1 MLSDRGRHAGRKFP
15 ATRRSVVVA
24 AGDPDPETRRRAW
37 DELVEGYWLPVHGY
51 LRWHWREGAE
61 DARDLTQEFFAAAFD
76 RGTLDRYDPGRSRFR
91 TWLRLCLDGFM
102 ANHRKAAG
110 RLKRGGA
117 QAALSLDAAGVEA
130 ELAASSAAFAAGEH
144 GAADPEAVF
153 HREWVRSLFG
163 LAVADLRRHCEAT
176 GRSLQ
181 FQLFARYDLDGVAGF
196 DAADARGAAS
206 GAGARGAASGAGA
219 RGAASGDA
227 AARDG
232 RAATGGGG
240 TVAEERAE
248 PRPTDPADTGRIA
261 QEEPRP
267 AGPADTGRIAQAER
281 RRPTYGVLA
290 DELGLTS
297 VQVTNYLAAAR
308 RSLRRLVLR
317 RLRRLTA
324 SDAEFRAEARA
335 LFGIEVPAAE
345 RPGAA
350 GPADSR

>member
-15 ATRRSVVVA
+15 ATRRSVVAA

-37 DELVEGYWLPVHGY
+37 DELVESYWLPVHSY
-51 LRWHWREGAE
+51 LRWQWREGAE
-61 DARDLTQEFFAAAFD
+61 DARDLTQEFFAVAFD
-76 RGTLDRYDPGRSRFR
+76 RGAFDRYDPERSRFR

-110 RLKRGGA
+110 RLKRGGGHGA
-117 QAALSLDAAGVEA
+117 HGANAALSLDAPGAQG
-130 ELAASSAAFAAGEH
+130 ELAATGQAFPAGEH
-144 GAADPEAVF
+144 GAADPEQVF

-181 FQLFARYDLDGVAGF
+181 FQLFARYDLDGIAGF
-196 DAADARGAAS
+196 EAADP
-206 GAGARGAASGAGA
+206 
-219 RGAASGDA
+219 RGAASGDTDA
-227 AARDG
+227 LGG
-232 RAATGGGG
+232 RAATTGVGG
-240 TVAEERAE
+240 TAA
-248 PRPTDPADTGRIA
+248 
-261 QEEPRP
+261 
-267 AGPADTGRIAQAER
+267 AER
-281 RRPTYGVLA
+281 ERPTYGALA
-290 DELGLTS
+290 AEFGLTS
-297 VQVTNYLAAAR
+297 IQVTNYLAAAR

-335 LFGIEVPAAE
+335 LFGIEVSAAE

-350 GPADSR
+350 GPAESR

>member
-15 ATRRSVVVA
+15 ATRRSVVAA

-37 DELVEGYWLPVHGY
+37 DELVESYWLPVHGY
-51 LRWHWREGAE
+51 LRWQWLEAAE
-61 DARDLTQEFFAAAFD
+61 EARDLTQEFFAAAFD
-76 RGTLDRYDPGRSRFR
+76 RGTLERYDPERSRFR

-117 QAALSLDAAGVEA
+117 HGSNVALSLDAPGAEA
-130 ELAASSAAFAAGEH
+130 ELAASGAAFPAGEH

-196 DAADARGAAS
+196 DSADAMSSAS
-206 GAGARGAASGAGA
+206 GTAAPGGTAPTGSAVAEESGRPGP
-219 RGAASGDA
+219 G
-227 AARDG
+227 G
-232 RAATGGGG
+232 RAATAGVSG
-240 TVAEERAE
+240 TAAAVR
-248 PRPTDPADTGRIA
+248 G
-261 QEEPRP
+261 
-267 AGPADTGRIAQAER
+267 
-281 RRPTYGVLA
+281 RPTYGALA
-290 DELGLTS
+290 AELGLTPI
-297 VQVTNYLAAAR
+297 QVTNYLAAAR

-335 LFGIEVPAAE
+335 LFGIEVSAAE
-345 RPGAA
+345 RSGAA
-350 GPADSR
+350 GPAEPR